1 MKALQL
7 VIDGLGPTP
16 KIKSGCDVHDIVAAC
31 KGFLRQPGSHLQ
43 VLMGSMKVIT
53 LLAEGMRCVLLNCCY
68 MFSLTYVWCNKCTG
82 FDNSTVQYYTAVL
95 YYTILR
101 CMFYTELYCALL
113 CRILST

>member
-68 MFSLTYVWCNKCTG
+68 MFSLTYVWCDT
-82 FDNSTVQYYTAVL
+82 FTDML
-95 YYTILR
+95 
-101 CMFYTELYCALL
+101 
-113 CRILST
+113 